1 MFPLNVLAVLDEIRP
16 DCVKCLDYQDKVK
29 ASPEGAVKEAW
40 QTLYEDTLWRIR
52 RRVGQLWFGIV
63 AVDEDPR

>member
-1 MFPLNVLAVLDEIRP
+1 MFPLNVLAVMEEIRP
-16 DCVKCLDYQDKVK
+16 DCKLCLEYQEKLK

-40 QTLYEDTLWRIR
+40 RTLYEDALWRVR

-63 AVDEDPR
+63 ADEDPR